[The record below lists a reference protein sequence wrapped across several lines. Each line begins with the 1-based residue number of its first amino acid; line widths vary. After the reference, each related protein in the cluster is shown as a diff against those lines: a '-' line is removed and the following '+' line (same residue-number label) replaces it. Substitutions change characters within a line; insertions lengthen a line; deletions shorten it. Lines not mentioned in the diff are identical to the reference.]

1 MAPHQ
6 RMSLGDNIECESP
19 GAKRPYRG
27 RRCANKFAAGKTAKW
42 APEGAEIKSSVGK
55 SCAMVKYMSAAHAG
69 ENYLRWIYFNRGPC
83 GMNDLLLNRGRI

>member
-42 APEGAEIKSSVGK
+42 ARARKSNPAWESP
-55 SCAMVKYMSAAHAG
+55 AQ
-69 ENYLRWIYFNRGPC
+69 W
-83 GMNDLLLNRGRI
+83 